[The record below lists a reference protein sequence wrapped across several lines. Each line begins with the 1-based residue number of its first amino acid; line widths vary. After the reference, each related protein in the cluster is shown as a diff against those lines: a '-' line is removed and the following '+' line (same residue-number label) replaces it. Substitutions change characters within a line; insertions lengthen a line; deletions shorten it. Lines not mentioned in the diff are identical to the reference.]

1 MRTPI
6 FSIDTIPGCM
16 GLRSEEL
23 EKTGTQEIVLSSFV
37 PEVECQC

>member
-1 MRTPI
+1 MKVPI

-23 EKTGTQEIVLSSFV
+23 EKTRTQEIVFSSFV
-37 PEVECQC
+37 PKVECQC